1 MTPFGEFLEQ
11 LRRSRYLQQ
20 KQLADIM
27 GINPCYV
34 SALEKGR
41 KGPPSKPV
49 LEQLIEK
56 LDLSDEEENRL
67 WKSVELSD
75 LNLRLPVNMSRQE
88 FEFLY
93 ELRQSLGKLSNN
105 QLVIMQT
112 ALKMG
117 ESAFGMQGERRRSN
131 AM

>member
-1 MTPFGEFLEQ
+1 MTPFGEYLEQ
-11 LRRSRYLQQ
+11 LRRDRYLQQ

-41 KGPPSKPV
+41 KGPPSKLV
-49 LEQLIEK
+49 LEQLVEK
-56 LDLSDEEENRL
+56 LNLSQEEENGL
-67 WKSVELSD
+67 WRSVELSD
-75 LNLRLPVNMSRQE
+75 LNLRLPKNMTKQE

-93 ELRQSLGKLSNN
+93 ELRKNLGRLSQN

-112 ALKMG
+112 ALRMG
-117 ESAFGMQGERRRSN
+117 ESVVGQVQRRSN

>member
-1 MTPFGEFLEQ
+1 MTPFGEYLEH

-20 KQLADIM
+20 KQLADVM

-41 KGPPSKPV
+41 KGPPSKQV
-49 LEQLIEK
+49 LQK
-56 LDLSDEEENRL
+56 LVENLNLTQEEEHGL
-67 WKSVELSD
+67 WHSVELSD
-75 LNLRLPVNMSRQE
+75 LNLRLPANMSTQE

-93 ELRQSLGKLSNN
+93 DLRKNLGQLSQN

-112 ALKMG
+112 ALKMS
-117 ESAFGMQGERRRSN
+117 ESALIRPIQRRGN
-131 AM
+131 TM

>member
-1 MTPFGEFLEQ
+1 MTPFGEYLEQ

-34 SALEKGR
+34 SSLEKGR
-41 KGPPSKPV
+41 KGPPSKSV

-56 LDLSDEEENRL
+56 LDLSQEEEDGL

-75 LNLRLPVNMSRQE
+75 LNLKLPINMSKQE
-88 FEFLY
+88 FEFLH
-93 ELRQSLGKLSNN
+93 ELRRSLGRLSQN

-117 ESAFGMQGERRRSN
+117 ESAVRGQGQRRSS

>member
-1 MTPFGEFLEQ
+1 
-11 LRRSRYLQQ
+11 
-20 KQLADIM
+20 M

-34 SALEKGR
+34 SSLEKGR
-41 KGPPSKPV
+41 KGPPSKSV

-56 LDLSDEEENRL
+56 LDLSQEEEDDL

-93 ELRQSLGKLSNN
+93 ELRQSLGRLSNN

-131 AM
+131 GM

>member
-1 MTPFGEFLEQ
+1 MTPFGEYLEQ

-41 KGPPSKPV
+41 KGPPSKSV
-49 LEQLIEK
+49 LYQLIEQ
-56 LDLSDEEENRL
+56 LNLSAEEEGGL
-67 WKSVELSD
+67 WRSVELSN
-75 LNLRLPVNMSRQE
+75 LNLRLPGNMSKQE
-88 FEFLY
+88 FEFVY
-93 ELRQSLGKLSNN
+93 DLRRNLGRLSQH

-117 ESAFGMQGERRRSN
+117 ESMRKGQVPLGSKVM
-131 AM
+131 

>member
-1 MTPFGEFLEQ
+1 MTPFGEYLEQ
-11 LRRSRYLQQ
+11 LRRDRYLQQ

-41 KGPPSKPV
+41 KGPPSKSI

-56 LDLSDEEENRL
+56 LNLSQEEENGL
-67 WKSVELSD
+67 WRSVELSD
-75 LNLRLPVNMSRQE
+75 LNLRLPNNMTKQE

-93 ELRQSLGKLSNN
+93 ELRKNLGKLSQN

-112 ALKMG
+112 ALRMG
-117 ESAFGMQGERRRSN
+117 ESVVGQRRSN

>member
-1 MTPFGEFLEQ
+1 MTPFGEYLEQ

-34 SALEKGR
+34 SSLEKGR
-41 KGPPSKPV
+41 KGPPSKSV

-56 LDLSDEEENRL
+56 LDLSQEEEDDL

-75 LNLRLPVNMSRQE
+75 LNLKLPINMSKQE
-88 FEFLY
+88 FEFLHD
-93 ELRQSLGKLSNN
+93 LRRSLGRLSQN

-117 ESAFGMQGERRRSN
+117 ESAVRGQEQRRSN

>member
-1 MTPFGEFLEQ
+1 MTPFGEYLEQ

-20 KQLADIM
+20 KQIADMM

-34 SALEKGR
+34 SSLEKGR
-41 KGPPSKPV
+41 KGPPSKQV

-56 LDLSDEEENRL
+56 LDLSQEEEDGL

-75 LNLRLPVNMSRQE
+75 RNLRLPINMSRQE

-93 ELRQSLGKLSNN
+93 ELRRNLGRLSQN

-117 ESAFGMQGERRRSN
+117 ESAMRGQVQRRSN

>member
-1 MTPFGEFLEQ
+1 MTPFGEYLEQ

-34 SALEKGR
+34 SSLEKGR

-56 LDLSDEEENRL
+56 LDLSQEEEDGL

-75 LNLRLPVNMSRQE
+75 LSLKLPINMSKQE
-88 FEFLY
+88 FEFLH
-93 ELRQSLGKLSNN
+93 ELRRSLGRLSQN

-117 ESAFGMQGERRRSN
+117 ESTVRGQEQRRSS

>member
-1 MTPFGEFLEQ
+1 MTPFGEYLEQ

-34 SALEKGR
+34 SSLEKGR
-41 KGPPSKPV
+41 KGPPSKSV

-56 LDLSDEEENRL
+56 LDLSQEEEDDL

-93 ELRQSLGKLSNN
+93 ELRQSLGRLSNN

-131 AM
+131 GM